1 MSFPPPVRPVI
12 EEGVEGSPAPRRRRL
27 WIIGLTALLTATF
40 AVVAAGTGY
49 SYEPWDPNPALAA
62 ADASVQPAKG
72 SSGAAPTAEE
82 KRLERTLRRL
92 SQMRLYV
99 AVDSA
104 NNRLYL
110 VRDGKIILDTVCS
123 TGSGLVLK
131 QVDADREWVFDT
143 PRGIHTIFRK
153 ARNPVWVKPDWAFLE
168 EGQPVPSSWGDRV
181 EYGSLGEYGL
191 YFGDGFI
198 IHGTLYENLLGRH
211 VTHGCIRLGSEDL
224 KKVHDLCPIGTPVL
238 IF

>member
-1 MSFPPPVRPVI
+1 MSLPPPASPVA
-12 EEGVEGSPAPRRRRL
+12 ERGGPPAQPPRRARAWL
-27 WIIGLTALLTATF
+27 AAAVALLTSAL
-40 AVVAAGTGY
+40 ALAAAGTGY
-49 SYEPWDPNPALAA
+49 TYEPWGPGPEPGEAEAA
-62 ADASVQPAKG
+62 
-72 SSGAAPTAEE
+72 SGAGAGSPAPSAEE
-82 KRLERTLRRL
+82 RNLERALRRAG
-92 SQMRLYV
+92 QKRLYV

-153 ARNPVWVKPDWAFLE
+153 AHNPVWVKPDWAFLE
-168 EGQPVPSSWGDRV
+168 DGQPVPDRFDERV
-181 EYGSLGEYGL
+181 EHGSLGEYGL
-191 YFGDGFI
+191 YFGDGFL

-211 VTHGCIRLGSEDL
+211 VTHGCIRLGKENL
-224 KKVHDLCPIGTPVL
+224 RKVNDLCPLGTPVL
-238 IF
+238 VF